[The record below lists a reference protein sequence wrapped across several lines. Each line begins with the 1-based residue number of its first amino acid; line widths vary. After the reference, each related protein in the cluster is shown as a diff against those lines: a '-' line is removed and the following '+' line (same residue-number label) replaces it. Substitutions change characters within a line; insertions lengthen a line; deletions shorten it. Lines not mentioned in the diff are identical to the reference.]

1 MPSFANSLKC
11 ATVLND
17 GVGLDIASLALFGAS
32 FADNLNGTDFVPH
45 LLASADKPLR
55 VYFIGGAEGVAD
67 AASLAVA
74 NRYPSI
80 EVAGIAHGYFDD
92 EESETI
98 VEAVRKSRANLV
110 LVAMGQP
117 RQEIWASCHF
127 EEIAGP
133 VICVGALFDFLAGRL
148 PRAPEWMRKYRVEW
162 AYRLMNE
169 PRRLA
174 RRYLIGNPLFLARI
188 VRQKWSGRRI

>member
-1 MPSFANSLKC
+1 MMFC
-11 ATVLND
+11 
-17 GVGLDIASLALFGAS
+17 
-32 FADNLNGTDFVPH
+32 
-45 LLASADKPLR
+45 
-55 VYFIGGAEGVAD
+55 

-117 RQEIWASCHF
+117 HQEIWASRHF
-127 EEIAGP
+127 EQIAGP
-133 VICVGALFDFLAGRL
+133 VICVGALLDFLAGRV